1 MSRFN
6 SLALLIALLATTT
19 VWGQITN
26 QTPEARKE
34 IKNKPAQSDEGD
46 IIPNQYIV
54 VFKTSSVAP
63 ANARIGGSRGRD
75 RQEKGR
81 LMLEQVR
88 KIENEIDVLL
98 AGKGIAANRIKA
110 RYTAAF
116 AGASLTLTPEQY
128 KNLKTSDGVES
139 IEPDR
144 VVKLPPYEI
153 ESVGGGARAQLTPCA
168 ITNAGGAAPM
178 VSQDRWIWVVD
189 TGIDLDHPD
198 LNVVTNPTYAK
209 SFVGGTPDDCDGHGT
224 HVAGIAA
231 ARNNTIGSVGIAP
244 GAPVVPVKVLGC
256 TGTGSITGILNGLN
270 HVATYDYAGDVV
282 NLSLGNYYGASCA
295 TASAYRTIVQAM
307 SNAGTRI
314 AIAAGN
320 SADYAPYYEP
330 GCINGANIY
339 TVASM
344 NCNKTWSSF
353 SNYGRAP
360 IDWIATGSSVYSTY
374 KNGGYATLSGTS
386 MAAPIVAGIL
396 QLRDGPPVSG
406 GNVTY
411 KNVAYP
417 IARRQ

>member
-1 MSRFN
+1 MNRFN
-6 SLALLIALLATTT
+6 ALGLAIALFAVFSAHGQVTT
-19 VWGQITN
+19 
-26 QTPEARKE
+26 PRKE
-34 IKNKPAQSDEGD
+34 PKTQAATQSQSDDGQV
-46 IIPNQYIV
+46 IPNQYIV
-54 VFKTSSVAP
+54 VFKSGRIAP
-63 ANARIGGSRGRD
+63 ASARISLPRTRD
-75 RQEKGR
+75 RREKGR
-81 LMLEQVR
+81 LMVEQAR
-88 KIENEIDVLL
+88 KIESEIDGYL
-98 AGKGIAANRIKA
+98 ADRGIAASRVTA

-116 AGASLTLTPEQY
+116 AGASLTLTPDQFT
-128 KNLKTSDGVES
+128 KLKTADWVES

-144 VVKLPPYEI
+144 VVKLPPHEV
-153 ESVGGGARAQLTPCA
+153 ESVDGGGRAQLTPCA
-168 ITNAGGAAPM
+168 ISNAGGPAPM
-178 VSQDRWIWVVD
+178 VSQDRWIWIVD

-198 LNVVTNPTYAK
+198 LNVVTNTTYAK
-209 SFVGGTPDDCDGHGT
+209 SFVGGTADDCDGHGT

-231 ARNNTIGSVGIAP
+231 ARNNSIGSVGIAP

-270 HVATYDYAGDVV
+270 HVATYDFAGDVV
-282 NLSLGNYYGASCA
+282 NLSLGNYYGSSCA
-295 TASAYRTIVQAM
+295 TASAYKTIIT
-307 SNAGTRI
+307 SLGIAGTRV

-344 NCNKTWSSF
+344 TCNKTWSSF

-374 KNGGYATLSGTS
+374 RNGGYATMSGTS

-396 QLRDGPPVSG
+396 QLRDGAPVSG
-406 GNVTY
+406 ENIVY
-411 KNVAYP
+411 KGASYP